1 MILNIALISGEKCR
15 RRIALDLLNGNA
27 VGYGQT
33 AAVLLCPFAV
43 FIQHLVSGYALV
55 GVCCRRAVNDFELV
69 LCLICPVY
77 KLFGL
82 VCRLYGGYTKTA
94 ALA

>member
-1 MILNIALISGEKCR
+1 MILNIALISGKKCR

-55 GVCCRRAVNDFELV
+55 GVCCRRAVNDFELI
-69 LCLICPVY
+69 LSIMD
-77 KLFGL
+77 F
-82 VCRLYGGYTKTA
+82 A
-94 ALA
+94 QI